1 MTIEIISKIEKFD
14 HKAFLYIYKS
24 GLLKKKG
31 IITIAKI
38 YSFFGNMY
46 FWGIV
51 WLCLTVYGYI
61 TKDYD
66 LFCLM
71 TGGGI
76 QSVIIHVLIRFK
88 LVSRNRPFI
97 TLEKE
102 GVSQHDDLIR
112 ENKSFPSGHVAFFLF
127 FGMMIAFYYQSWV
140 VLMIF
145 IILDIIM
152 AITRLILGVHF
163 PTDVIGGFG
172 FGFLYA
178 ILFLFGTLI
187 YWITLFYWI
196 GHTFSPIIHE
206 WFYFIF
212 QIQ

>member
-1 MTIEIISKIEKFD
+1 LTIEIISKIEKFD
-14 HKAFLYIYKS
+14 HKVFMKIYRNEA
-24 GLLKKKG
+24 LKRKR
-31 IITIAKI
+31 IIIFAKI
-38 YSFFGNMY
+38 FSFFGNIY
-46 FWGIV
+46 FWGVI
-51 WLCLTVYGYI
+51 WLTLTVYGYI
-61 TKDYD
+61 TKDYG

-97 TLEKE
+97 KLEKE
-102 GVSQHDDLIR
+102 GVAQHDDLIR

-127 FGMMIAFYYQSWV
+127 FGTLIAYHYQSWV

-163 PTDVIGGFG
+163 PTDVIAGFG
-172 FGFLYA
+172 FGVLYA
-178 ILFLFGTLI
+178 ILFLFGTSD

-196 GHTFSPIIHE
+196 GHTYSPIIHE
-206 WFYFIF
+206 WLYYIF